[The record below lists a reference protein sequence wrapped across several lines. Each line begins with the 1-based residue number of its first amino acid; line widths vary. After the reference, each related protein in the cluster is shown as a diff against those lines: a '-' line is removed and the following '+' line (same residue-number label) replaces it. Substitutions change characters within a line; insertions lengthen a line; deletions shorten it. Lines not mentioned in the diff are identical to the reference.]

1 MRPESRS
8 SDLQCV
14 LCEIT
19 DETEITGP
27 LSCKE
32 GIAAHQNCLLYASG
46 IYCKNSPTFDDL
58 FGFDVDDV
66 KDEYKRGRKLTCAYC
81 KRKGATAGCEVKSC
95 KRSYHYPCA
104 QKARALPEEDQSNGT
119 FTLYCEKHNPHAS
132 SGDSE
137 KGSAKVCPSSSGRK
151 SLETGEQ
158 DSSRGGSEQSCTP
171 LSSHPKPSC
180 SIVSSSA
187 KLQSPSFVL
196 LFPLSDSETPPRRSQ
211 SRKRKFPE
219 ASFDSDETQSIIDPM
234 FAPVESEHEDSI
246 PPVQNTPPL
255 DSEDRS
261 RDNKEPRKGINY
273 ALSGDDEVCNDSD
286 FESQSLLKTEYHHDN
301 VLFTVIADSGPSI
314 ESVADN
320 NSDPCS
326 PAEPS
331 PADTPL
337 IKFDQSVS
345 AQEQTAD
352 LHSNITIP
360 ENSPVRARLSFD
372 FPQSGGATDKS
383 SSVQEVLCGDLPIKV
398 KGCKSQEIPPLMT
411 NELKGSH
418 VKCPHDH
425 PLDLTAPGG
434 CCMAHVEFCEPVGHV
449 GVSDSG
455 AALFWRRCN
464 EVGCT
469 EDIFTELT
477 RQLTCLAERVQNR
490 HATQQDYAVSL
501 KILEASGK
509 LPAIFRQVEQDLE
522 NQERELQRK
531 REALRD
537 VKAVLDE
544 NKLI

>member
-1 MRPESRS
+1 MRPGDRKSSS
-8 SDLQCV
+8 SDLQCI
-14 LCEIT
+14 LCPVT

-58 FGFDVDDV
+58 FGFDVGDV
-66 KDEYKRGRKLTCAYC
+66 KDEYKRGRKLSCALC
-81 KRKGATAGCEVKSC
+81 KKKGATAGCEVKSC

-104 QKARALPEEDQSNGT
+104 KKARALPEEDQSNGT
-119 FTLYCEKHNPHAS
+119 FTIYCEKHNPHAS
-132 SGDSE
+132 NGDSE
-137 KGSAKVCPSSSGRK
+137 KGDAKVCPSSSGRK

-158 DSSRGGSEQSCTP
+158 DNSLGGSESDWETP
-171 LSSHPKPSC
+171 LRWP
-180 SIVSSSA
+180 
-187 KLQSPSFVL
+187 
-196 LFPLSDSETPPRRSQ
+196 Q
-211 SRKRKFPE
+211 SRKRKLPE
-219 ASFDSDETQSIIDPM
+219 ASFDSDETQGNIDPI
-234 FAPVESEHEDSI
+234 FAPIESEHEDRI
-246 PPVQNTPPL
+246 TPVQNTQSTH
-255 DSEDRS
+255 DSGDRS
-261 RDNKEPRKGINY
+261 RDNKEPRKGINCD
-273 ALSGDDEVCNDSD
+273 LSGDDDEVYKDSD
-286 FESQSLLKTEYHHDN
+286 FESQSLLKTEYHHDS
-301 VLFTVIADSGPSI
+301 VLFTVITDSGPSM
-314 ESVADN
+314 ESVADF
-320 NSDPCS
+320 SDSCS

-331 PADTPL
+331 PAETPL

-345 AQEQTAD
+345 APEQTAD
-352 LHSNITIP
+352 LHSNIP
-360 ENSPVRARLSFD
+360 ENPPVRECLSFD
-372 FPQSGGATDKS
+372 SPPSSATGKS
-383 SSVQEVLCGDLPIKV
+383 SSVQGWSPHKSSIKEEH
-398 KGCKSQEIPPLMT
+398 CKSREIPPLMT
-411 NELKGSH
+411 NELPGSR

-434 CCMAHVEFCEPVGHV
+434 CCMAHVEFCERVDHV
-449 GVSDSG
+449 GVSDSS

-477 RQLTCLAERVQNR
+477 RQLTCLAERVQNQ

-509 LPAIFRQVEQDLE
+509 LPTIFRQVEQDLE
-522 NQERELQRK
+522 HQERQLQRK

>member
-1 MRPESRS
+1 MRPESPS

-81 KRKGATAGCEVKSC
+81 RHKGATAGCEVKSC

-104 QKARALPEEDQSNGT
+104 QKARALPEEDQRNGT

-137 KGSAKVCPSSSGRK
+137 KGNAKVCPSSSGRK

-158 DSSRGGSEQSCTP
+158 DNSRGGSE
-171 LSSHPKPSC
+171 
-180 SIVSSSA
+180 
-187 KLQSPSFVL
+187 
-196 LFPLSDSETPPRRSQ
+196 SDLETPPRRSQ

-261 RDNKEPRKGINY
+261 RDNTEPRKGINY

-286 FESQSLLKTEYHHDN
+286 FESQSLLKTEYHHEN

-320 NSDPCS
+320 SSDPCS

-345 AQEQTAD
+345 APEQTA
-352 LHSNITIP
+352 
-360 ENSPVRARLSFD
+360 A
-372 FPQSGGATDKS
+372 SGGATGKS

-398 KGCKSQEIPPLMT
+398 EHCKSLEIPPLMT
-411 NELKGSH
+411 NELTGSH

-469 EDIFTELT
+469 KDIFTELT
-477 RQLTCLAERVQNR
+477 RQLTCLAERVQNQ

-509 LPAIFRQVEQDLE
+509 LPAIFRQMEQDLE
-522 NQERELQRK
+522 NQERQLQRK